1 MKILKRVM
9 AVFAVCLVLLSMA
22 VPAFAAPES
31 DGVGTGVAQEVGT
44 KTTAANLWNLPGMD
58 EIMDVPSVTVD
69 DLMEKGNRIGNQ
81 AVGLIQRVGVYVC
94 VVFFILGIIGMV
106 VGSKNPKVFPLSV
119 FGTIVAMAGFVG
131 ILYYREI
138 LQFFTAWITSV

>member
-1 MKILKRVM
+1 MKILERIM
-9 AVFAVCLVLLSMA
+9 AVFAICLVLLSLA
-22 VPAFAAPES
+22 APAFAAPES
-31 DGVGTGVAQEVGT
+31 GGVGTGVAEEVGAR
-44 KTTAANLWNLPGMD
+44 TAADLWNLPGMD

-106 VGSKNPKVFPLSV
+106 IGSKNPKVFPLSV